1 MKQIVIILTI
11 LFARQTHAFSN
22 HEFCTEL
29 VAQNNKKTEKISF
42 NNISRIMF
50 RPKSI
55 IQPQQVHEVENAI
68 EERARTGKIVYVH
81 LPKVEYDKN
90 LLKSLQKSE
99 RKIIRLKLFK
109 KLKKTT
115 TVDHCLDEIDSNK
128 ESFVLIR
135 KHLDLAIQLE
145 DEIKRRKDFFG
156 LKDLKT
162 KLKSFERKG
171 WQIVFSTNIV
181 NFLKD
186 IQLKMPREILL
197 IAHSD
202 ENGKLYDAEKNIFPK
217 STFHHLNQFVNHFI
231 LFSCHAEKVISYHEL
246 KKVFE
251 KKTLTYPLVQDEF
264 KTLFDEKTP
273 LISVKSMLNLSYFMQ
288 NENNRS
294 EVCDVKI
301 NSSSK
306 EINLIISLN
315 DFIIGSMHDESRKI
329 FQTDCKMIGDKN
341 TVKIFQPTSAKK
353 MRLNITE
360 ITVSRNNEET
370 QLDIKEFISK
380 INQHHILTIGTT
392 GGIP

>member
-1 MKQIVIILTI
+1 
-11 LFARQTHAFSN
+11 
-22 HEFCTEL
+22 
-29 VAQNNKKTEKISF
+29 
-42 NNISRIMF
+42 
-50 RPKSI
+50 
-55 IQPQQVHEVENAI
+55 
-68 EERARTGKIVYVH
+68 
-81 LPKVEYDKN
+81 
-90 LLKSLQKSE
+90 
-99 RKIIRLKLFK
+99 
-109 KLKKTT
+109 
-115 TVDHCLDEIDSNK
+115 
-128 ESFVLIR
+128 
-135 KHLDLAIQLE
+135 
-145 DEIKRRKDFFG
+145 
-156 LKDLKT
+156 
-162 KLKSFERKG
+162 
-171 WQIVFSTNIV
+171 
-181 NFLKD
+181 
-186 IQLKMPREILL
+186 MPREILL

-202 ENGKLYDAEKNIFPK
+202 ENGKLYDAKKNIFPK
-217 STFHHLNQFVNHFI
+217 RTFHHLNQFVNHFI